1 MDNSPRFDT
10 ALARVEVGDLPPY
23 TRRDTGHIQDKSQR
37 PTDAEYDRFLWLV
50 NLMKT
55 CQYDDTA
62 IQRTLPLLVQDVF
75 FSGIFAAANHALW
88 QLAGWLGVDS
98 DRQQLDEWSM
108 HFSKAV
114 QQQWDAT

>member
-1 MDNSPRFDT
+1 M
-10 ALARVEVGDLPPY
+10 A
-23 TRRDTGHIQDKSQR
+23 TRRPVLSTQIIESPLTENIPLRLASRAIAFSSDTGHIQDKSQR

-75 FSGIFAAANHALW
+75 FSGILAAANHALANCIRG
-88 QLAGWLGVDS
+88 AGFMEG
-98 DRQQLDEWSM
+98 
-108 HFSKAV
+108 
-114 QQQWDAT
+114 T